1 MSLTTLDAWLDYQ
14 QRIHPRAIELGL
26 DRVREVWS
34 RMGSPRPAPVVI
46 TVGGTNGKGSAI
58 AFLEAMLRADGRR
71 VGAYTSPHLL
81 RYNERVRID
90 GADADDASLVGAFE
104 RIETARGDIA
114 LTYFEYGTLAALL
127 LFADAGID
135 VALLEVGLGGRLD
148 AVNIIDADAA
158 IVTTVDLDHQDW
170 LGDDRDSIGREKAGI
185 FRSRRPAVIGDAH
198 PPRGLLEEAARIG
211 PDLRIAERDF
221 FVDIGASNWTWRSG
235 EDVLVLPPPALRASS
250 QHANA
255 AAAIASLHAL
265 RATLGWNS
273 DAIARGVAKAR
284 IDARLQRFASSPE
297 LIIEVA
303 HNPQAARVLA
313 AWLDAHPSAGRTLA
327 VFGALSDKDVRGIVE
342 PLRDVVSA
350 WHLTGLAQESPRGLS
365 PTATLDLVQ
374 SARSGASIGSLN
386 EDVGAALDAAFA
398 DAQPADRIIAFGSFF
413 IAAAAMRFAATR
425 GFDSA

>member
-1 MSLTTLDAWLDYQ
+1 MPTTLPDWLDYQ

-26 DRVREVWS
+26 DRVREVWD
-34 RMGSPRPAPVVI
+34 RLGSPRPAPVAI
-46 TVGGTNGKGSAI
+46 TVGGTNGKGSTI
-58 AFLEAMLRADGRR
+58 AFLEAMLRAAGRR

-81 RYNERVRID
+81 HYNERVRID
-90 GADADDASLVGAFE
+90 GTDADDGALVGAFE

-185 FRSRRPAVIGDAH
+185 FRSGRPAVIGDAH

-211 PDLRIAERDF
+211 PDLRIADRDF
-221 FVDIGASNWTWRSG
+221 RVDIGASNWTWRSG
-235 EDVLVLPPPALRASS
+235 DDVLVLPPPALRASS

-265 RATLGWNS
+265 RDTLAWNPDS
-273 DAIARGVAKAR
+273 IARGVATAR
-284 IDARLQRFASSPE
+284 IDARLQSFASSPE
-297 LIIEVA
+297 LIIDVA

-313 AWLDAHPSAGRTLA
+313 AWLRAHPSAGRTLA
-327 VFGALSDKDVRGIVE
+327 VFGALTDKDVRGIVE

-350 WHLTGLAQESPRGLS
+350 WHLTGLAQESPRGFS
-365 PTATLDLVQ
+365 PTATLELVQ
-374 SARSGASIGSLN
+374 SARSGASIGSVN
-386 EDVGAALDAAFA
+386 EEVGAALDAAFA
-398 DAQPADRIIAFGSFF
+398 DARPDDRIIAFGSFF
-413 IAAAAMRFAATR
+413 IAAAALRFAATR